1 MARLFGR
8 TATDVPLK
16 CGGILQMKNLWN
28 DVRYGLRTIA
38 RQSGFSAVVILT
50 LALGIGANTAIFSVV
65 YGVLL
70 RPLPYPE
77 PDRITQISVSY
88 NGRLDY
94 SGFNAREFD
103 FWKAHSEPFAFVA
116 ATTGVG
122 FNLSSGS
129 QPLRVR
135 ALRVSKDYFRVMGVQ
150 PMLGRE
156 FTQDEDSISGPDV
169 AVLSYGLWK
178 SQFGSDAKIIGKSI
192 SLDNKPFTVV
202 GVMPAGFQN
211 ISLRGNSDSSIDLWT
226 TIGQVAHSIG
236 GGINYTVI
244 ARLKPGLTH
253 QQADA
258 YLGIAMA
265 DFVKQFPGQ
274 RFSPRDHASFS
285 AQPLRLM
292 LSLTYRTPLLVLFG
306 AIGFVLLIAC
316 VNVANLLMSRA
327 SSRTKEIAVRTALG
341 ASRSRLFRQLLTESL
356 LLAILGGTLGLLFA
370 DWGLHLLLS
379 IAPTDLPRADDISLD
394 GWAVAFTVLAS
405 FVTGILFGLAPAL
418 QSSRV
423 DLNNSLK
430 ESVGRAT
437 SGAARQ
443 RLRSALAVTEIA
455 LSLVLLAGAGL
466 LIDTFANLLHTNPGF
481 DPHPILA
488 LQTWTTGQRFAPL
501 PDKPAPAQ
509 ENSRSAEI
517 SSFYERILQKV
528 RSVPGVQSAAV
539 VGAGLPLDYGGNEF
553 VWLASE
559 GEARGISSDFRSVS
573 PDYFR
578 TMGIPL
584 LQGRLFSSADSSY
597 SAKVAIINQEFVR
610 EKFPHSNPIGQSLS
624 GGGDEALQIIG
635 VVGDVRTS
643 IGEPAPP
650 TFFIPVAQDAGSIQ
664 GFQAWFP
671 VSIVVRTAQP
681 PLTLSHAVE
690 TAVHEADPNLP
701 IGHIQSMD
709 QILSTSLAFQR
720 FSMILMS
727 IFAVLALILAAI
739 GTYGVMAY
747 SIAQRT
753 HEIGIRMALGARPR
767 DVLRMVVG
775 QGMTLAG
782 LGLAIGIAGALAATR
797 LLASQL
803 YGVSAY
809 NPVILLIVAALLALV
824 ALLACYIPARRAAR
838 VDPLIALRYE

>member
-1 MARLFGR
+1 
-8 TATDVPLK
+8 
-16 CGGILQMKNLWN
+16 MKNLWQ

-38 RQSGFSAVVILT
+38 RQPGFAAVVILT

-77 PDRITQISVSY
+77 PDRITQISISY
-88 NGRLDY
+88 SGKLDY
-94 SGFNAREFD
+94 SGFDAREFD
-103 FWKAHSEPFAFVA
+103 FWKAHSEPFAYVA

-135 ALRVSKDYFRVMGVQ
+135 ALRVSKDYFHVLGVQ

-156 FTQDEDSISGPDV
+156 FTKDEDSLSGPDV
-169 AVLSYGLWK
+169 AILSYGLWK
-178 SQFGSDAKIIGKSI
+178 SQFAGEANIIGKSI
-192 SLDNKPFTVV
+192 SLDSKPFTVV
-202 GVMPAGFQN
+202 GVMPGGFQDV
-211 ISLRGNSDSSIDLWT
+211 SQGGNLDSSIDLWT
-226 TIGQVAHSIG
+226 TIGQVAEGIG
-236 GGINYTVI
+236 SGRNYTVI
-244 ARLKPGLTH
+244 ARLKPGITRA
-253 QQADA
+253 QANA
-258 YLGIAMA
+258 YLQTATNA
-265 DFVKQFPGQ
+265 LAKELPSNFLV
-274 RFSPRDHASFS
+274 RNRAAFS
-285 AQPLRLM
+285 AEPLRM
-292 LSLTYRTPLLVLFG
+292 MVSLTYRTPLLVLFG

-327 SSRTKEIAVRTALG
+327 ATRTKEIAVRTALG
-341 ASRSRLFRQLLTESL
+341 ASRSRLIRQLLTESL
-356 LLAILGGTLGLLFA
+356 LLAILGGALGLLFA

-379 IAPTDLPRADDISLD
+379 IAPSDLPRASDVSLN
-394 GWAVAFTVLAS
+394 GWAVAFTVLVA
-405 FVTGILFGLAPAL
+405 FVTGILFGLAPAF

-437 SGAARQ
+437 SGLARS
-443 RLRSALAVTEIA
+443 RLRSSLAIAEIA

-466 LIDTFANLLHTNPGF
+466 LIETFANLLHTNPGF
-481 DPHPILA
+481 NPHPILT
-488 LQTWTTGQRFAPL
+488 LQTWTTGQNFTPL
-501 PDKPAPAQ
+501 PDKPTPAQ

-517 SSFYERILQKV
+517 SQFYQGILSKV
-528 RSVPGVQSAAV
+528 QTIPGVQSAAV
-539 VGAGLPLDYGGNEF
+539 VGAGLPLDYGGNAY

-559 GEARGISSDFRSVS
+559 GESSGISSDFRSVS

-584 LQGRLFSSADSSY
+584 LQGRLFTDADSSY
-597 SAKVAIINQEFVR
+597 AAKVAIINQEFVR
-610 EKFPHSNPIGQSLS
+610 EKFPHKNPVGQNLS
-624 GGGDEALQIIG
+624 EGGNETLQIIG
-635 VVGDVRTS
+635 VVGDVRTA
-643 IGEPAPP
+643 IGMPAPA
-650 TFFIPVAQDAGSIQ
+650 TFFIPLAQDAGNIQ

-681 PLTLSHAVE
+681 PLTLNHAVE
-690 TAVHEADPNLP
+690 TAVHNADPDLP
-701 IGHIQSMD
+701 IGHIESME
-709 QILSTSLAFQR
+709 QILSASLAFQR

-727 IFAVLALILAAI
+727 IFAALALILAAI
-739 GTYGVMAY
+739 GTYGVIAY

-767 DVLRMVVG
+767 DVLRMIIG
-775 QGMTLAG
+775 QGMTLAAI
-782 LGLAIGIAGALAATR
+782 GLAIGIAGALAATR

-803 YGVSAY
+803 YGVSASD
-809 NPVILLIVAALLALV
+809 PAILIVVAALLALV
-824 ALLACYIPARRAAR
+824 ALFACWIPARRAAR